1 MDGPEGGAVL
11 GAVGD
16 VPDAARRRW
25 LLSAL
30 AGASAP
36 VWAQGAGPAAPVPTL
51 GSVLPLTEV
60 PLLDGGVF
68 RPADAEGKVVV
79 LYYWASWCPF
89 CAQQTPWMEKLW
101 QAQRQRGLVV
111 LGLSIDTQAADAI
124 AYRARKG
131 YTFPCGLLAGEV
143 ARALPKPK
151 GLPVTIARGRDGRVA
166 AAETGQLFPE
176 DVEALARFL

>member
-1 MDGPEGGAVL
+1 MDDTTMPPGGL
-11 GAVGD
+11 
-16 VPDAARRRW
+16 DAARRRW
-25 LLSAL
+25 LAGAL
-30 AGASAP
+30 AGCAGP
-36 VWAQGAGPAAPVPTL
+36 VWAQGPAAAPPSPAAPLPSL
-51 GSVLPLTEV
+51 GRVLPLTDV
-60 PLLDGGVF
+60 PLLEGGVF
-68 RPADAEGKVVV
+68 RPAQAQGQVVV

-101 QAQRQRGLVV
+101 QTQRQHGLVV

-143 ARALPKPK
+143 ARVLPKPK
-151 GLPVTIARGRDGRVA
+151 GLPVTIARGRDGRVV

>member
-1 MDGPEGGAVL
+1 MDDTTRPASGL
-11 GAVGD
+11 
-16 VPDAARRRW
+16 DAGRRRW
-25 LLSAL
+25 LQEAL
-30 AGASAP
+30 TVAAATPGWARGAPS
-36 VWAQGAGPAAPVPTL
+36 PAAPWATV
-51 GSVLPLTEV
+51 GAPLRLMDV
-60 PLLDGGVF
+60 PLLEGGVF
-68 RPADAEGKVVV
+68 RAAQAEGQVLV

-101 QAQRQRGLVV
+101 QAQRQHGLLV
-111 LGLSIDTQAADAI
+111 LGLSIDAQAADAI
-124 AYRARKG
+124 ADRARKG

-176 DVEALARFL
+176 DIEALARFL